1 MDESNAKEG
10 VIQELLGWILSKA
23 SLHNEMMDEKQIEN
37 TSKTFVVCQWCVVQV
52 SSCFDNYDGD
62 EVRAKV
68 AFSNIMSA
76 ITYVNCQIAPKM
88 FNEWE

>member
-1 MDESNAKEG
+1 MRSKLR
-10 VIQELLGWILSKA
+10 ICQRLLL
-23 SLHNEMMDEKQIEN
+23 
-37 TSKTFVVCQWCVVQV
+37 CQWCVVQV